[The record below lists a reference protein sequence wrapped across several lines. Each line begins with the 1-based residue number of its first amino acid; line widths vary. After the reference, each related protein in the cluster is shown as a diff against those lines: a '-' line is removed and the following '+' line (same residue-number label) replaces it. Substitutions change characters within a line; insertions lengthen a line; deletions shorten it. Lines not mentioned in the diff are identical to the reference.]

1 MNRQWTATIGLTV
14 AAVGAM
20 AAGFALRSATAP
32 APVVTASA
40 PESLRQE
47 SGGMVARSGP
57 AMPAPSAAPDAA
69 VAASPAPAPAP
80 APAAQGLIRAA
91 PRFDVVR
98 VGRDGAAV
106 VAGRGEPGATITLMV
121 DGKPVGTVSA
131 DANGQF
137 VILPP
142 PFAEGERS
150 LSLASKAKDGVDA
163 VSSQSV
169 TVLGAEGAG
178 RVVAL
183 AEPGAPTK
191 ILSDSA
197 PVANGETRIRT
208 VEAEQGG
215 AFYASGA
222 APAGATVRLYL
233 NGGMVAETKATEKG
247 VWSVRIEKGM
257 TPGAYDVRADHVDAA
272 GKVAARAQVAF
283 DYPSPTAPPAP
294 GVKPI
299 AVAEKGAPAA
309 APEPA
314 AEAKAA
320 GTTVAVRT
328 KQVMRGDSLW
338 RLSARLYGSG
348 RRYTEIYAA
357 NAQQIRNPDLIY
369 PGQTLV
375 APEKP

>member
-1 MNRQWTATIGLTV
+1 MNRRWTATIGLTV

-20 AAGFALRSATAP
+20 AAGFALRSATTP
-32 APVVTASA
+32 APLVTASA

-57 AMPAPSAAPDAA
+57 AMPAPSAAPD
-69 VAASPAPAPAP
+69 VAAAPAPASSP
-80 APAAQGLIRAA
+80 APVQQGLIRAA

-197 PVANGETRIRT
+197 PVPNGETRIRT

-233 NGGMVAETKATEKG
+233 NGGMVAETRASEKG

-283 DYPSPTAPPAP
+283 DYPASTVAPAP
-294 GVKPI
+294 GAKP
-299 AVAEKGAPAA
+299 AAAEKGAPAA
-309 APEPA
+309 AQDQA